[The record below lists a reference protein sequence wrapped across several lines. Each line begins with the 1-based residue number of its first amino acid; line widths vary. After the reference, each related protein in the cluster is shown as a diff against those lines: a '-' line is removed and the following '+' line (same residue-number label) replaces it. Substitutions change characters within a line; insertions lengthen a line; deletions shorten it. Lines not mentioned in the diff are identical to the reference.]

1 MRIFAPNATARAAA
15 PGAARRPGAGG
26 FALAEQAAPT
36 ALGPAATLRTIGG
49 IDALMALQG
58 QDEGPERRR
67 RAVKRGRVA
76 LDALDALKVEL
87 LDGTAGPSTVARLRS
102 ATADLRETSGDAQ
115 LDGVLAEIDLR
126 LAVEIAKIT
135 PAVQR
140 G

>member
-1 MRIFAPNATARAAA
+1 MRILAPNAATRVATAA
-15 PGAARRPGAGG
+15 AARRPGTGS
-26 FALAEQAAPT
+26 FALAQETAPT

-49 IDALMALQG
+49 IDALIALQG
-58 QDEGPERRR
+58 QDEAPERRR

-87 LDGTAGPSTVARLRS
+87 LDGTAGSSTLARLKS
-102 ATADLRETSGDAQ
+102 ATADLRETSGDAR

-126 LAVEIAKIT
+126 LAVEIAKMT
-135 PAVQR
+135 PAGHR

>member
-1 MRIFAPNATARAAA
+1 MRILAPNATTRVATSA
-15 PGAARRPGAGG
+15 AARRPGAGG

-49 IDALMALQG
+49 IDALIALQG
-58 QDEGPERRR
+58 QDEAPERRR

-87 LDGTAGPSTVARLRS
+87 LDGTAGPSTLARLKS
-102 ATADLRETSGDAQ
+102 ATADLRETSGDDR

-126 LAVEIAKIT
+126 LAVEIAKMT
-135 PAVQR
+135 PAGHR